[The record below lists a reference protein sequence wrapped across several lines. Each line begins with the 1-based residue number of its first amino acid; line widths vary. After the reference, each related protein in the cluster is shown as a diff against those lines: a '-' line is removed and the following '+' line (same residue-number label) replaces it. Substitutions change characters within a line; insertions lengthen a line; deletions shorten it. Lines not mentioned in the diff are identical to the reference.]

1 MDKQKC
7 SFCGLE
13 KESKDI
19 IEGLEAVICYD
30 CVDLA
35 LDSKI
40 VEELNDGSKPKILKP
55 HEIKSELDKFVVG
68 QEKAKKKLSVEIYN
82 HYKRIN
88 SKPNRNIEFPKSN
101 ILLMGP
107 SGSGKTY
114 LLEKLSKILNVPLV
128 IGDATGLTEAGY
140 VGKDV
145 DSLLSKLI
153 EKANGDIELAEK
165 GIIYI
170 DEIDKI
176 ISSKESGSK
185 SKDVGGE
192 GVQQSLLKIL
202 EGTEYTFDKTG
213 ETINTK
219 NILFVCGGAFDGIN
233 KVIEDRLSKKKS
245 IGFTK
250 DNIKDNTKEEKVSTE
265 NLLHQVQTEDLVEY
279 GLIKEFIGRL
289 HLIATLDELTEE
301 DLKNILTKPK
311 NAIVK
316 QYQALLKLDNIKL
329 KFSKDAIEY
338 IAKEA
343 KRRGTGARGLKG
355 VISDRLNEL
364 MYELPMQEDITEY
377 TVTKE
382 YLTQK

>member
-13 KESKDI
+13 KDKL
-19 IEGLEAVICYD
+19 IEGLEAYICED
-30 CVDLA
+30 CIDNAMDTKQL
-35 LDSKI
+35 
-40 VEELNDGSKPKILKP
+40 EELSEDNAPKILKP
-55 HEIKSELDKFVVG
+55 HEIKAELDKFVIG
-68 QEKAKKKLSVEIYN
+68 QERAKKKLSVEIYN

-88 SKPNRNIEFPKSN
+88 SKPNRNVEFPKSN

-114 LLEKLSKILNVPLV
+114 LLERLSAILNVPLV

-145 DSLLSKLI
+145 DSLLLNLI
-153 EKANGDIELAEK
+153 DKANGDIELAEK

-176 ISSKESGSK
+176 ISGKESGSK

-233 KVIEDRLSKKKS
+233 KVIEQRLTKKKS
-245 IGFTK
+245 IGFATSETSDEGTTK
-250 DNIKDNTKEEKVSTE
+250 SENI
-265 NLLHQVQTEDLVEY
+265 LHKVQTEDLVEY

-311 NAIVK
+311 NAVVK
-316 QYQALLKLDNIKL
+316 QYQALLKLDNIQL

-338 IAKEA
+338 VAKEA

-355 VISDRLNEL
+355 VISDRLNDL
-364 MYELPMQEDITEY
+364 MYELPMEADIKEY

>member
-13 KESKDI
+13 KDKL
-19 IEGLEAVICYD
+19 IEGLDAYICQD
-30 CVDLA
+30 CIDSA
-35 LDSKI
+35 NDSKQL
-40 VEELNDGSKPKILKP
+40 EELSEDTKPKILKP
-55 HEIKSELDKFVVG
+55 HEIKAELDKFVIG
-68 QEKAKKKLSVEIYN
+68 QERAKKKLSVEIYN

-88 SKPNRNIEFPKSN
+88 SKPNRNVEFPKSN
-101 ILLMGP
+101 ILLIGP

-114 LLEKLSKILNVPLV
+114 LLERLSTILNVPLV

-145 DSLLSKLI
+145 DSLLLNLI
-153 EKANGDIELAEK
+153 DKANGDIELAEK

-176 ISSKESGSK
+176 ISGKESGSK

-233 KVIEDRLSKKKS
+233 KVIEQRLTKKKS
-245 IGFTK
+245 IGFATSETN
-250 DNIKDNTKEEKVSTE
+250 DEETSNSENI
-265 NLLHQVQTEDLVEY
+265 LHKVQTEDLVEY

-311 NAIVK
+311 NAVIK

-338 IAKEA
+338 VAKEA

-355 VISDRLNEL
+355 VISDRLNDL
-364 MYELPMQEDITEY
+364 MYELPMDADIKEY

-382 YLTQK
+382 YLTKK